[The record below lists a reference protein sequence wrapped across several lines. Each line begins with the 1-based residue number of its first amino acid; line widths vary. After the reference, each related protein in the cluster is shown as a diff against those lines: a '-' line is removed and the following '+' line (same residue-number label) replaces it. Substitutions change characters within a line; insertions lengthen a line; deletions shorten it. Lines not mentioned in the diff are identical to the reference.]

1 MIFINFLY
9 LCKKLYH
16 DTTNFFQGSGD
27 LYNWVILP
35 LMIFC
40 ARIIDQT
47 IGTLRVVFLSKGYKN
62 IAPILGF
69 FESLIWLLVVREVI
83 TNISDPLCFV
93 AYAAGFATG
102 SYIGLIIEEK
112 LSIGNVIVRVILP
125 SEDPALIDAFRQE
138 NIGYT
143 VIDGEGRNGKVKI
156 VFIVL
161 NRTNLSDVL
170 GILNKISPNAFY
182 SIEDVKQV
190 REGIFPKSKRRYFGY
205 RK

>member
-1 MIFINFLY
+1 MTLLIFFE
-9 LCKKLYH
+9 
-16 DTTNFFQGSGD
+16 GSGD

-190 REGIFPKSKRRYFGY
+190 KEGIFPKSKRRYFVY

>member
-1 MIFINFLY
+1 MTLLIFFE
-9 LCKKLYH
+9 
-16 DTTNFFQGSGD
+16 GSGD

-93 AYAAGFATG
+93 AYAAGFAMG

-125 SEDPALIDAFRQE
+125 NEDPTLIEALRQE
-138 NIGYT
+138 NLGYT
-143 VIDGEGRNGKVKI
+143 LMDGEGRNGKVKI
-156 VFIVL
+156 IFIVL
-161 NRTNLSDVL
+161 DRTNLPNVL
-170 GILNKISPNAFY
+170 SILNKVNPSVFY

-190 REGIFPKSKRRYFGY
+190 REGIFPKSKGRRFFY

>member
-1 MIFINFLY
+1 MTLLIFFE
-9 LCKKLYH
+9 
-16 DTTNFFQGSGD
+16 GSGD

-112 LSIGNVIVRVILP
+112 LSIGSVIVRVILP

-190 REGIFPKSKRRYFGY
+190 KEGIFPKSKRRYFGY

>member
-1 MIFINFLY
+1 MTLLIFFE
-9 LCKKLYH
+9 
-16 DTTNFFQGSGD
+16 GSGD

-190 REGIFPKSKRRYFGY
+190 REGIFPKSKRRYFVY